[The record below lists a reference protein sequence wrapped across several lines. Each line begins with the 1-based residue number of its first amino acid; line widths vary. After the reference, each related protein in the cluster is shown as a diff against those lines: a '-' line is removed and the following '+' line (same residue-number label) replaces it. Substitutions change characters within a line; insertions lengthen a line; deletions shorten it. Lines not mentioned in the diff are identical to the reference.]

1 MLNDLQVLA
10 EKTNTLAGIVNQ
22 LRKENASLR
31 QELASLSAAQRELN
45 TRIQAA
51 SQRVETLLEQ
61 LPQD

>member
-51 SQRVETLLEQ
+51 SQRIETLLEQ

>member
-31 QELASLSAAQRELN
+31 QELASLSAGQRELN
-45 TRIQAA
+45 ARIQAA
-51 SQRVETLLEQ
+51 AQRIETLLEQ

>member
-45 TRIQAA
+45 TRVQAA
-51 SQRVETLLEQ
+51 TQRIETLLEQ